1 MSVDFRILNVV
12 LSKSKFDV
20 TLYGIETNVTL
31 RSIDLLALSKIL
43 SKLLKKYD
51 IINVQLDLQHI
62 NLALAR
68 GDKRVYI
75 SINLY

>member
-1 MSVDFRILNVV
+1 MGVDFRILNVV

-20 TLYGIETNVTL
+20 TLYGIEANVTL
-31 RSIDLLALSKIL
+31 RSIDLPALSKIL
-43 SKLLKKYD
+43 SKLLKKFD

-68 GDKRVYI
+68 GNKRVYI
-75 SINLY
+75 SINWY

>member
-31 RSIDLLALSKIL
+31 RSIDLPALSKIL

-68 GDKRVYI
+68 GNKRVYI
-75 SINLY
+75 SIKLY